1 MPSPI
6 PFQSRETPLSI
17 DMAVTPATN
26 YSNSTYYK
34 SSILGKIFSK
44 YRANR
49 KELSFETYVGWQFRH
64 IGHIIGVIQVLP
76 YKVDSGL
83 IKAVNFFC

>member
-1 MPSPI
+1 MPSAI
-6 PFQSRETPLSI
+6 PFQSRETPLFI
-17 DMAVTPATN
+17 DMAVTPAAN

-64 IGHIIGVIQVLP
+64 IGRIRGDTSL
-76 YKVDSGL
+76 
-83 IKAVNFFC
+83 AM